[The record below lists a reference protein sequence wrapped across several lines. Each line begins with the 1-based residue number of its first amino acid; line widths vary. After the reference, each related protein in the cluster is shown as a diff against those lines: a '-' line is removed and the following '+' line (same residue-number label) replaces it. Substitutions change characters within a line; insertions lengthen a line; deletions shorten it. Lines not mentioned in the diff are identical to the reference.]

1 MAGTAT
7 ISRIGQVFTTLALTT
22 SEDTYTLSLPTLAQG
37 ATPIF
42 VQFTADVNWFYA
54 EVTAGPYY
62 LIGAG
67 VPFDL
72 GPIKHGRV
80 VYVKGQVAGNLY
92 GIVKDGPMPASKVNS

>member
-7 ISRIGQVFTTLALTT
+7 ISKIGQVLATLALTT
-22 SEDTYTLSLPTLAQG
+22 SEDTYTLSFPALAQG
-37 ATPIF
+37 ATPVF

-54 EVTAGPYY
+54 LDASGPYY

-72 GPIKHGRV
+72 GPIVHGRV
-80 VYVKGQVAGNLY
+80 VYVKGQVAGTLY
-92 GIVKDGPMPASKVNS
+92 GIVKDGPMPALKTNS